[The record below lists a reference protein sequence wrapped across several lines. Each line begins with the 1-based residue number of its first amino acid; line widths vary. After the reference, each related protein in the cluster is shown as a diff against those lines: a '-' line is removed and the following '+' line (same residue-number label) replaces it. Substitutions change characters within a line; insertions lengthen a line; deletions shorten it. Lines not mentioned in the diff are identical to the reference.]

1 MAQGW
6 DDRTRAAG
14 YDRGGYD
21 RGYDRGRDAG
31 YDRGRGG
38 YDRGAD
44 RGYDRGAG
52 RGYDR
57 PPRRPVLNAGR
68 LWAGGAAAAIVA
80 ALVAFLA
87 LLLVRVLLQIPYLAP
102 TDSGAL
108 AGGNTTTL
116 CVTAAVAALAA
127 TALAHLLLVSV
138 PSPMSYFGWIAGLL
152 TAVAAI
158 LPLLSSETLTVRITT
173 GIIHL
178 VIGVAI
184 ISLVSTAAVAAS
196 NR

>member
-1 MAQGW
+1 MSQGW
-6 DDRTRAAG
+6 DDRTRAMG
-14 YDRGGYD
+14 SDRGGYD
-21 RGYDRGRDAG
+21 RGYDRGRNAG

-38 YDRGAD
+38 YDP
-44 RGYDRGAG
+44 
-52 RGYDR
+52 
-57 PPRRPVLNAGR
+57 PPRRPALNAGR
-68 LWAGGAAAAIVA
+68 LWSGGVAAAIVA

-116 CVTAAVAALAA
+116 CVSAAVAALAA

-152 TAVAAI
+152 AAVAAV
-158 LPLLSSETLTVRITT
+158 LPLLSNETLAVRITT

-184 ISLVSTAAVAAS
+184 ISLVTTAAMAAS

>member
-1 MAQGW
+1 MSQGW
-6 DDRTRAAG
+6 DDRTRAMG
-14 YDRGGYD
+14 SDRGGYD
-21 RGYDRGRDAG
+21 RGYDRGRNAG

-38 YDRGAD
+38 YDPP
-44 RGYDRGAG
+44 
-52 RGYDR
+52 
-57 PPRRPVLNAGR
+57 PPRRPALNAGR
-68 LWAGGAAAAIVA
+68 LWSGGIAAAIVA

-102 TDSGAL
+102 TDSGVL

-116 CVTAAVAALAA
+116 CVSAAVAALAA

-152 TAVAAI
+152 TAVAAV
-158 LPLLSSETLTVRITT
+158 LPLLSNETLAVRITT

-184 ISLVSTAAVAAS
+184 ISLVTTAAMAAS

>member
-1 MAQGW
+1 MSQGW
-6 DDRTRAAG
+6 DDRTRAS
-14 YDRGGYD
+14 DRGGYD

-31 YDRGRGG
+31 YDRGRDAG
-38 YDRGAD
+38 YGRGRGESRGA
-44 RGYDRGAG
+44 
-52 RGYDR
+52 YDR
-57 PPRRPVLNAGR
+57 PPRRPALNAGR
-68 LWAGGAAAAIVA
+68 LWSGGVAAAIVA
-80 ALVAFLA
+80 ALIAFLA

-116 CVTAAVAALAA
+116 CVSAAVAALAA
-127 TALAHLLLVSV
+127 TALAHMLVVSV

-152 TAVAAI
+152 TAVAAV
-158 LPLLSSETLTVRITT
+158 LPLLSGETLAVRITT

-184 ISLVSTAAVAAS
+184 ISLITTAAVAAS

>member
-1 MAQGW
+1 MSQGW
-6 DDRTRAAG
+6 DDRTRAMG
-14 YDRGGYD
+14 SDRGGYD
-21 RGYDRGRDAG
+21 RGYDRGRNAG

-38 YDRGAD
+38 YDRP
-44 RGYDRGAG
+44 
-52 RGYDR
+52 
-57 PPRRPVLNAGR
+57 PPRRTLNAGR
-68 LWAGGAAAAIVA
+68 LWSGGVAAAIIA
-80 ALVAFLA
+80 ALVGFLA

-102 TDSGAL
+102 TDYGAL

-116 CVTAAVAALAA
+116 CVSAAVAALAA

-158 LPLLSSETLTVRITT
+158 LPLLTNETLAVRITT
-173 GIIHL
+173 GLIHL

-184 ISLVSTAAVAAS
+184 ISLVTTAAMAAS
-196 NR
+196 NRA

>member
-1 MAQGW
+1 MSQGW
-6 DDRTRAAG
+6 DDRTRAA
-14 YDRGGYD
+14 GYD

-31 YDRGRGG
+31 YDRGRDAGYGRGG
-38 YDRGAD
+38 G
-44 RGYDRGAG
+44 GNGG
-52 RGYDR
+52 GYDR
-57 PPRRPVLNAGR
+57 PPRRSSINAGR
-68 LWAGGAAAAIVA
+68 LWSGGVAAAIIA
-80 ALVAFLA
+80 ALIAFLA

-102 TDSGAL
+102 TDTGAL

-116 CVTAAVAALAA
+116 CVSAALAALAA

-158 LPLLSSETLTVRITT
+158 LPLLSSETLAVRITT

-184 ISLVSTAAVAAS
+184 ISLVTTAAMAAS

>member
-1 MAQGW
+1 VG
-6 DDRTRAAG
+6 
-14 YDRGGYD
+14 
-21 RGYDRGRDAG
+21 
-31 YDRGRGG
+31 
-38 YDRGAD
+38 
-44 RGYDRGAG
+44 
-52 RGYDR
+52 
-57 PPRRPVLNAGR
+57 
-68 LWAGGAAAAIVA
+68 
-80 ALVAFLA
+80 FLA

-127 TALAHLLLVSV
+127 TALAHLLLASV

-158 LPLLSSETLTVRITT
+158 LPLLSGETLTVRITT

-184 ISLVSTAAVAAS
+184 ISLVSTAAAAAS

>member
-1 MAQGW
+1 MSQGW
-6 DDRTRAAG
+6 DDRTRAMG
-14 YDRGGYD
+14 SDRGGYD

-31 YDRGRGG
+31 YDRGRDAG
-38 YDRGAD
+38 YGRG
-44 RGYDRGAG
+44 RGDGRGAG
-52 RGYDR
+52 RADYER
-57 PPRRPVLNAGR
+57 PPRRPALNAGR
-68 LWAGGAAAAIVA
+68 LWSGGVAAAIVA
-80 ALVAFLA
+80 ALIAFLA

-116 CVTAAVAALAA
+116 CVSAAMAALAA

-152 TAVAAI
+152 TAVAAV
-158 LPLLSSETLTVRITT
+158 LPLLSSETLAVRITT

-184 ISLVSTAAVAAS
+184 ISLVTTAAVAAS